1 MIIIRALLFYPSF
14 SAHVQP
20 DGEVKS
26 DFAAATDHLA
36 QMVRLRTVSSRN
48 PELVDQSQ
56 FEAFRNLLPVLY
68 PEVAKVC
75 PREFIGETGML
86 YCWKGKEKHK
96 PNGTDGPL

>member
-1 MIIIRALLFYPSF
+1 MGTFWIVLGLLIAFLAVIIIRAFLFHPSV

-20 DGEVKS
+20 DEEIKS

-56 FEAFRNLLPVLY
+56 FEAFRNLLPALY
-68 PEVAKVC
+68 PEVAKIC
-75 PREFIGETGML
+75 PLEFIDR
-86 YCWKGKEKHK
+86 KSVV
-96 PNGTDGPL
+96 